1 MEFKNLKKKKYFD
14 SSITS
19 SQKFVCKMFI
29 GSMIKKGN
37 KIRSFNNF
45 FYVVILLSKV
55 YDVSNPISFIISIV
69 DKIRPRIAFVSK
81 KVAGI
86 IYKLPCFMS
95 TNKSRAVS
103 IRWIIKSAS
112 SRNSYEH
119 FTQKLANE
127 FIDINRGIITTAVKK
142 RNDAHAL
149 ARSNRPFLR
158 YLKKRRK

>member
-1 MEFKNLKKKKYFD
+1 MESKSLKNKKCVN
-14 SSITS
+14 SSIIS
-19 SQKFVCKMFI
+19 SQKFVCRIFV
-29 GSMIKKGN
+29 GSIIKKGN

-45 FYVVILLSKV
+45 FYVIILLSKV
-55 YDVSNPISFIISIV
+55 YDVNDPINFIISIV
-69 DKIRPRIAFVSK
+69 DKVRPRIAFVSK

-86 IYKLPCFMS
+86 IYKLPRFIS

-103 IRWIIKSAS
+103 IRWIINSAS

-127 FIDINRGIITTAVKK
+127 FIDINRGIVTSAVKK
-142 RNDAHAL
+142 RNDAHTL

-158 YLKKRRK
+158 YLKKRKK